1 MYAAMTK
8 EAAQRSIRTFYEAV
22 KSLLRNF
29 IKRGFRFFLLERGV
43 IVIPAIDLKNGKCV
57 RLAQGD
63 FRRVTVYSEDPLE
76 IAERWRA
83 QGAQRIHVVDLDG
96 SLAGSPR
103 NRAVILEMVKAIPIP
118 VELGGGIR
126 DMNTVEYYMRHGV
139 QWVILGTAA
148 LKNEAFVQDACR
160 QFSGRII
167 IGIDARDGMVAVQG
181 WTEKTSETAAD
192 IARRYENHEPAAIVY
207 TDIQRDGMESGVN
220 IEATRILAE
229 AVNIPIIAS
238 GGVAGM
244 RDIERVMYLEPA
256 GVMGVI
262 VGKALY
268 TGGLSL
274 EAAIDRTKQ

>member
-1 MYAAMTK
+1 M
-8 EAAQRSIRTFYEAV
+8 
-22 KSLLRNF
+22 
-29 IKRGFRFFLLERGV
+29 
-43 IVIPAIDLKNGKCV
+43 IVIPAIDLKDGKCV

-76 IAERWRA
+76 TAERWRA
-83 QGAQRIHVVDLDG
+83 QGAERIHVVDLDG

-103 NRAVILEMVKAIPIP
+103 NRTVIVEMVKALPVP

-126 DMNTVEYYMRHGV
+126 DMDTVDYYIGHGV

-148 LKNEAFVQDACR
+148 LKNEDFVREACR
-160 QFSGRII
+160 RYMGRII
-167 IGIDARDGMVAVQG
+167 IGIDARDGLVAVQG
-181 WTEKTSETAAD
+181 WTEKTSETATD
-192 IARRYENHEPAAIVY
+192 IARRYEEHQPAAIVY
-207 TDIQRDGMESGVN
+207 TDIRRDGMESGVN
-220 IEATRILAE
+220 IEATRMLAE
-229 AVNIPIIAS
+229 SVRVPVIAS

-244 RDIERVMYLEPA
+244 ADIERVMNIEPA

-274 EAAIDRTKQ
+274 EAAIERTGRRGELFSAAGK

>member
-1 MYAAMTK
+1 
-8 EAAQRSIRTFYEAV
+8 
-22 KSLLRNF
+22 
-29 IKRGFRFFLLERGV
+29 V
-43 IVIPAIDLKNGKCV
+43 IVIPAIDLKDGKCV

-63 FRRVTVYSEDPLE
+63 FQRITVYSEDPVE
-76 IAERWRA
+76 IAERWRT

-118 VELGGGIR
+118 VEVGGGIR
-126 DMNTVEYYMRHGV
+126 DMNTVEYYIRHGV

-148 LKNEAFVQDACR
+148 LKNEAFVRDACR

-181 WTEKTSETAAD
+181 WTEKTSESAAD
-192 IARRYENHEPAAIVY
+192 IARRYEDHEPAAIVY
-207 TDIQRDGMESGVN
+207 TDIRRDGMETGVN
-220 IEATRILAE
+220 IEATRSLAE
-229 AVNIPIIAS
+229 ALSIPVIAS
-238 GGVAGM
+238 GGVAGLG
-244 RDIERVMYLEPA
+244 DIEQVMNLEPA

-274 EAAIDRTKQ
+274 VAAIDRTKR

>member
-1 MYAAMTK
+1 MMG
-8 EAAQRSIRTFYEAV
+8 
-22 KSLLRNF
+22 
-29 IKRGFRFFLLERGV
+29 GFRFFLLECVV
-43 IVIPAIDLKNGKCV
+43 IVIPAIDLKDGKCV

-63 FRRVTVYSEDPLE
+63 FQRVTVYSEDPVE
-76 IAERWRA
+76 IAERWRT

-103 NRAVILEMVKAIPIP
+103 NRAVIVEIIKAIPIP

-126 DMNTVEYYMRHGV
+126 DMNTVEYYIRQGV

-148 LKNEAFVQDACR
+148 LRNETFVKDACR

-167 IGIDARDGMVAVQG
+167 IGIDARDGRVAVQG

-244 RDIERVMYLEPA
+244 RDIEQVLKLETA

-274 EAAIDRTKQ
+274 EAAIDRTKK